1 MIFIIERVYIPGFSL
16 PQEPKYKFNQSIVSV
31 LGYGDNKKIKITT
44 MNVLRTA
51 GIECEDERIFSE
63 RGSVNDEKLAE
74 SLSRTKRT
82 IFELAF
88 CNPWKYFF
96 TATLDKTKY
105 NRTDLEKFHKD
116 ITQWFRDQNK
126 KHGCKIKFLLIPELH
141 SDGQSW
147 HMHGFLDDVPECDLV
162 RFKLGDKM
170 GKAIAEKVSK
180 GEEVYHWLGYT
191 KKFGFNDLEPIKN
204 HEAVSKYVTKYI
216 SKELANS
223 VTELN
228 AHQYYC
234 SRGLKRAETIKKGSM
249 SANIKPDYVGD
260 YCSVAWLPYSEKK
273 LDEIL
278 RSFD

>member
-1 MIFIIERVYIPGFSL
+1 MYSRLVIPGRTL
-16 PQEPKYKFNQSIVSV
+16 RQEPKYKYNQTIVSV
-31 LGYGDNKKIKITT
+31 LGFGDNKKIRITT
-44 MNVLRTA
+44 MKVLRTA
-51 GIECEDERIFSE
+51 GIECDDEVFRSE

-74 SLSRTKRT
+74 NISRTKRV

-88 CNPWKYFF
+88 CNPWQFFF

-105 NRTDLEKFHKD
+105 NRTDLDKFHKD
-116 ITQWFRDQNK
+116 LTQWFRDQNK
-126 KHGCKIKFLLIPELH
+126 KYGCQIKFLLIPELH

-147 HMHGFLDDVPECDLV
+147 HMHGFLYGVPLCDIK
-162 RFKLGDKM
+162 RFQIGDRM
-170 GKAIAEKVSK
+170 GKALAEKVKK
-180 GEEVYHWLGYT
+180 GEEIYHWLGYD
-191 KKFGFNDLEPIKN
+191 KKFGFNDLEPIRD

-234 SRGLKRAETIKKGSM
+234 SRGLKRAEVIKKGSM
-249 SANIKPDYVGD
+249 SANIKPDFEGE
-260 YCSVAWLPYSEKK
+260 YCSITTLPYCEQK

-278 RSFD
+278 RSFE